1 MEPLQSLQDNRLP
14 SQILTHPPSLVSEL
28 KLFSHADSTSVSPD
42 GDEGVKAVTALGA
55 VTMLSARDSG
65 GGNGTVFSAD
75 SVDGGDGTAV
85 VPLVTA
91 ATARVAA
98 CAGNVFENTRNP

>member
-1 MEPLQSLQDNRLP
+1 
-14 SQILTHPPSLVSEL
+14 VSEL
-28 KLFSHADSTSVSPD
+28 KLFSHADSTSVAPD

-55 VTMLSARDSG
+55 VTMLPACDSG
-65 GGNGTVFSAD
+65 GGNGAVFSAD
-75 SVDGGDGTAV
+75 SVDGDGTTV

-91 ATARVAA
+91 ATARVTA